1 MSGILIGQPAPQFSL
16 PVTGGTTLSLPQ
28 CAGKKLILYFYAK
41 DNTAGC
47 TGEAREFAQLYEEF
61 TALNALILG
70 VSRDSIASHEKFK
83 AKLALPFDLLS
94 DSEGQV
100 CELYGVLK
108 EKNMYGKKRIGVER
122 STFLINE
129 QGIITGVF
137 RKVKAAGHA
146 RVVLDALKVHSVPES
161 N

>member
-1 MSGILIGQPAPQFSL
+1 MSEILIGQPAPVFSL
-16 PVTGGTTLSLPQ
+16 PVTGGTTLSLAQ
-28 CAGKKLILYFYAK
+28 CAGKKVILYFYAK

-47 TGEAREFAQLYEEF
+47 TGEAREFAELYADF
-61 TALNALILG
+61 TVLNTLILG
-70 VSRDSIASHEKFK
+70 VSRDSITSHEKFK

-94 DSEGQV
+94 DTDGQV

-108 EKNMYGKKRIGVER
+108 EKNMYGKKSIGVER

-129 QGIITGVF
+129 QGVITGIF

-146 RVVLDALKVHSVPES
+146 RVVLDALKST
-161 N
+161 